1 MPGEVVTDVGRGHV
15 STAAAGKTL
24 DDGDGHYV
32 ECGADVMS
40 TAGLRMPEIPGRG
53 GGGAGPGVRVLRT
66 AYCSYCRGRSG
77 HGHTLCA
84 IVARVHGGWVGG
96 GRLGKRLFGDWGMAN
111 SDPEYAR
118 P

>member
-1 MPGEVVTDVGRGHV
+1 MAITGVV
-15 STAAAGKTL
+15 L
-24 DDGDGHYV
+24 
-32 ECGADVMS
+32 MS

-84 IVARVHGGWVGG
+84 IVARVHGGWAGG

-111 SDPEYAR
+111 SDPEHAR
-118 P
+118 PKAKSHLATFWVGI